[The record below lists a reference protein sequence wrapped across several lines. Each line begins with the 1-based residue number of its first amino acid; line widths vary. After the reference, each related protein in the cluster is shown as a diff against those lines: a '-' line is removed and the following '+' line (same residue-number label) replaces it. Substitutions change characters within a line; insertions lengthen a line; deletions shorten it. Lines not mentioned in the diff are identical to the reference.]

1 MFKPFSSIFHYL
13 SPSRTEQRFKPRKP
27 MAIPVATNAHNI
39 QLCKKLFTQLDDAE
53 AEVLNDITDPEKA
66 WQLLNNIRQLRRE
79 SQQEFAT
86 LLPAG
91 SIAPIGD
98 DETALSPVRTV
109 MTRTGTQWTI
119 FNGGRDR

>member
-1 MFKPFSSIFHYL
+1 MFKPFSSILHFL
-13 SPSRTEQRFKPRKP
+13 SLSRTEQRFKPRKP
-27 MAIPVATNAHNI
+27 MAIAVASDARNR

-66 WQLLNNIRQLRRE
+66 WQLLSNIRQLRRE

-98 DETALSPVRTV
+98 EETALSPVRTV
-109 MTRTGTQWTI
+109 MTRTGAQWTI
-119 FNGGRDR
+119 FNGGHSR

>member
-1 MFKPFSSIFHYL
+1 MFKPFSSIFHFL
-13 SPSRTEQRFKPRKP
+13 SPSRTEQSVKPRKP
-27 MAIPVATNAHNI
+27 MAIPVASDARNR
-39 QLCKKLFTQLDDAE
+39 QMCKKLFTKLDAAE

-66 WQLLNNIRQLRRE
+66 WQLLSNIRQLRRE

-98 DETALSPVRTV
+98 DVTALNSVRTV
-109 MTRTGTQWTI
+109 MTRTGAQWTI
-119 FNGGRDR
+119 FNGGRSR

>member
-1 MFKPFSSIFHYL
+1 MFKPFSSIFHFL

-27 MAIPVATNAHNI
+27 MAIPVASDAHNR
-39 QLCKKLFTQLDDAE
+39 QMCKKLFTQLDAAE

-66 WQLLNNIRQLRRE
+66 WQLLSNIRQLRRE

-86 LLPAG
+86 LLPA
-91 SIAPIGD
+91 SSLASAGD
-98 DETALSPVRTV
+98 DETALNPVRTV
-109 MTRTGTQWTI
+109 MTRTGAQWTI

>member
-1 MFKPFSSIFHYL
+1 MFKPFSSIFHFL

-27 MAIPVATNAHNI
+27 MAIAVASDAHNR

-53 AEVLNDITDPEKA
+53 AEVLNDIADPEKA
-66 WQLLNNIRQLRRE
+66 WQLLSNIRQLRRE

-86 LLPAG
+86 RLPAG